1 MSDGEL
7 VRHFGGVAEIEK
19 VRHVDGDFGIVFK
32 HISEGYRA
40 GCSWLQFRQIG
51 AGIVAFRIVQVHGGV
66 EFPTVLEHFRISQHG
81 EGVVLIGSVGPLVGD
96 EHGRLIVVVV
106 AGTHCGYDFDVHIG
120 EIAFHVLLAFRLG
133 VGFGGIIGF
142 GVLIGVR
149 RRGLRRACARDVV
162 KCLAGGRLHGQGDD
176 DGQHRQHRR
185 DYGQGFATLFASER
199 AHDGHDR
206 QYRADESEDRR
217 DVVDDWNEAQH
228 QAERAEHH
236 SHDATYRRA
245 LRSRGRHDR
254 RGSHTVRR
262 CRAVVGNRS
271 IVELTHDLFLSSR
284 SGRNTFEPTGS
295 ASFPVL
301 DESPFLPAL
310 WGARLAPSC
319 PIAQWHVSM
328 SMPIMGVMSVITNPS
343 TAEVPVRTRIWCT
356 VPMVVCASFA
366 CLAQV
371 SFASQQYA
379 QDSAPYLWMI
389 ACVLVAIPSGLILL
403 ARNSY
408 PQAVFWTACLLVVA
422 LPYDSL
428 IALMALTSLL
438 ARRQGTKVTLRSV
451 LAAATTTIWSQVRDA
466 LHPAEAS
473 IWHAIFSKPYTG
485 VRYGNT
491 MVMLVDER
499 TIIASAVVVALIAVA
514 IATLAGLH
522 IRSRALARVAE
533 AKAQSANEQVSR
545 LRTTLDN
552 QQLADAIA
560 AEAHDTLAHSLSLL
574 ALNAS
579 ALQAE
584 SRKLKAEAEQLG
596 NANVAGMAG
605 KIAGTTE
612 DIRRQASGALDEAHS
627 VIDMLRHPEDARLQ
641 LAANDAEAS
650 LTRNSLLQLI
660 GDARAANMR
669 IDTWID
675 VQQLGQLDESIG
687 VIAYHVVQE
696 GLTNVRRHAPGA
708 PVSLQVDAN
717 PPQGVH
723 VHVSNP
729 TMPQS
734 PSHMADTR
742 KGAGLPGLAKRIQ
755 QAGGTCQYGFDQHN
769 VFHLDVRLPWVG

>member
-1 MSDGEL
+1 
-7 VRHFGGVAEIEK
+7 
-19 VRHVDGDFGIVFK
+19 
-32 HISEGYRA
+32 
-40 GCSWLQFRQIG
+40 
-51 AGIVAFRIVQVHGGV
+51 
-66 EFPTVLEHFRISQHG
+66 
-81 EGVVLIGSVGPLVGD
+81 
-96 EHGRLIVVVV
+96 
-106 AGTHCGYDFDVHIG
+106 
-120 EIAFHVLLAFRLG
+120 
-133 VGFGGIIGF
+133 
-142 GVLIGVR
+142 
-149 RRGLRRACARDVV
+149 
-162 KCLAGGRLHGQGDD
+162 
-176 DGQHRQHRR
+176 
-185 DYGQGFATLFASER
+185 
-199 AHDGHDR
+199 
-206 QYRADESEDRR
+206 
-217 DVVDDWNEAQH
+217 
-228 QAERAEHH
+228 
-236 SHDATYRRA
+236 
-245 LRSRGRHDR
+245 
-254 RGSHTVRR
+254 
-262 CRAVVGNRS
+262 
-271 IVELTHDLFLSSR
+271 
-284 SGRNTFEPTGS
+284 
-295 ASFPVL
+295 
-301 DESPFLPAL
+301 
-310 WGARLAPSC
+310 
-319 PIAQWHVSM
+319 
-328 SMPIMGVMSVITNPS
+328 MGVMSVITNPS

-389 ACVLVAIPSGLILL
+389 ACVLVAIFGFDSSGSQQLPASRVLDRMPTGGGAPL
-403 ARNSY
+403 RFADRAYGVDFS
-408 PQAVFWTACLLVVA
+408 ACAETGNQSDASISACRGDNDDLV
-422 LPYDSL
+422 PG
-428 IALMALTSLL
+428 
-438 ARRQGTKVTLRSV
+438 ARRFASCR
-451 LAAATTTIWSQVRDA
+451 
-466 LHPAEAS
+466 AS

-650 LTRNSLLQLI
+650 LTRDSLLQLI